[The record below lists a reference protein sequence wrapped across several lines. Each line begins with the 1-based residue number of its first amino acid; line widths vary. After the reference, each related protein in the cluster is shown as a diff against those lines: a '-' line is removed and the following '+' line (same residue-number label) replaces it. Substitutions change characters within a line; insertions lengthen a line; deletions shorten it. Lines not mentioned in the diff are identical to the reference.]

1 MSDLFLKDK
10 YFMSKALE
18 EAKLAFQED
27 EIPVGA
33 VITIKNKIISR
44 AYNMT
49 EQLNDVTAHA
59 EMLAITSASNY
70 IGGKYL
76 LGCTIYVTLEPCA
89 MCMTALKYSQIKRVV
104 YGAADTNKRA
114 GFNSEGYLSKNI
126 STKGGVLKK
135 ESEELLNRFY
145 KNNASDD
152 NDPFEVSDADTM
164 INFLKNQ

>member
-1 MSDLFLKDK
+1 MSNQFLKDK

-18 EAKLAFQED
+18 EARIAFQKN

-33 VITIKNKIISR
+33 IITIKDKIISR

-76 LGCTIYVTLEPCA
+76 IGCTIYVTLEPCA
-89 MCMTALKYSQIKRVV
+89 MCIAALKYSQIERIV
-104 YGAADTNKRA
+104 YGASNTNKGD
-114 GFNSEGYLSKNI
+114 GFDSEKFLHKKM
-126 STKGGVLKK
+126 STKGGILKK
-135 ESEELLNRFY
+135 ESEQLLNRFFQKKRNY
-145 KNNASDD
+145 NN
-152 NDPFEVSDADTM
+152 
-164 INFLKNQ
+164 LKLN

>member
-1 MSDLFLKDK
+1 MSDQFIKDK

-33 VITIKNKIISR
+33 VITLKNKIISK
-44 AYNMT
+44 AHNMT
-49 EQLNDVTAHA
+49 EQLSDVTAHA

-89 MCMTALKYSQIKRVV
+89 MCMAALKYSQIKRVV
-104 YGAADTNKRA
+104 YGAPDTNKR
-114 GFNSEGYLSKNI
+114 GGLNPKWCLPKKI
-126 STKGGVLKK
+126 STKGGILKK
-135 ESEELLNRFY
+135 ESEELLNRFFKKKR
-145 KNNASDD
+145 KNN
-152 NDPFEVSDADTM
+152 N
-164 INFLKNQ
+164 LKLN

>member
-33 VITIKNKIISR
+33 VITTKDKIISR

-89 MCMTALKYSQIKRVV
+89 MCMTALKYSQIRRIV
-104 YGAADTNKRA
+104 YGAPDTNKKA
-114 GFNSEGYLSKNI
+114 YNNSVVFLPKNI
-126 STKGGVLKK
+126 SIKGGILKK
-135 ESEELLNRFY
+135 E
-145 KNNASDD
+145 
-152 NDPFEVSDADTM
+152 
-164 INFLKNQ
+164 

>member
-70 IGGKYL
+70 IGGKY
-76 LGCTIYVTLEPCA
+76 V
-89 MCMTALKYSQIKRVV
+89 
-104 YGAADTNKRA
+104 NK
-114 GFNSEGYLSKNI
+114 I
-126 STKGGVLKK
+126 HT
-135 ESEELLNRFY
+135 
-145 KNNASDD
+145 
-152 NDPFEVSDADTM
+152 
-164 INFLKNQ
+164 

>member
-10 YFMSKALE
+10 YFMSKAFE

-27 EIPVGA
+27 EVPVGA

-89 MCMTALKYSQIKRVV
+89 MCMAALKYSQIKRVV
-104 YGAADTNKRA
+104 YGAPDTNKR
-114 GFNSEGYLSKNI
+114 GEFNSECSFPKNI
-126 STKGGVLKK
+126 SVKGGILKN
-135 ESEELLNRFY
+135 ESEELLNSFFKKKR
-145 KNNASDD
+145 NN
-152 NDPFEVSDADTM
+152 N
-164 INFLKNQ
+164 NLKLN